1 MTTSRYADG
10 ALLLPSPLLPGHV
23 MDELAASLGRA
34 GLPATV
40 ASPVLGPGEGP
51 PDLVARWARQVRA
64 GTVLVAHSNAGYLAP
79 HVRSAAGTGG
89 PVVFV
94 DAALP
99 PASGTHQLAPP
110 EFRSWLGGL
119 VAADGL
125 LPPWT
130 RWWPRSDLEQA
141 LPAGWFDDL
150 DAGCPRL
157 PLAWFDTTLTAPPG
171 WAAEADAYLA
181 FGTTYADERAFAAG
195 QGWPVADLDGGHLH
209 LLAEPGAV
217 ADAVVALVAQLARR
231 ATEPTHRPPQH
242 TE

>member
-1 MTTSRYADG
+1 MTTSRYADA

-23 MDELAASLGRA
+23 MDDLAASLGRA

-40 ASPVLGPGEGP
+40 AAPGLAPGEGP
-51 PDLVARWARQVRA
+51 PDLVARWARLVRA

-99 PASGTHQLAPP
+99 PASGTHRLAPP
-110 EFRSWLGGL
+110 AFRTWLGELAERAG
-119 VAADGL
+119 DDDL

-130 RWWPRSDLEQA
+130 RWWPREDLEQA
-141 LPAGWFDDL
+141 LPAGRFDDL
-150 DAGCPRL
+150 DPTCPRL
-157 PLAWFDTTLTAPPG
+157 PLTWFDTTLTAPPG
-171 WAAEADAYLA
+171 WAAEANAYLA
-181 FGTTYADERAFAAG
+181 FGTTYADERAFASRH
-195 QGWPVADLDGGHLH
+195 GWPVADLDGGHLH
-209 LLAEPGAV
+209 LLAEPDAV
-217 ADAVVALVAQLARR
+217 AGAVVALVAHL
-231 ATEPTHRPPQH
+231 PPQH